1 MPFLLLLGLFAQDC
15 REGQLRSEEFL
26 ASGQAI
32 YTERA
37 HFEAACRT
45 PALEIRSYGSF
56 AAGEILPKPAGAR
69 ALDFIFS
76 RVTAR
81 LVHASAVADYNR
93 RRVCGLDSW
102 ILGEEVSITGLRCEL
117 GGGPGLAWRVPTAGT
132 ARYGVYTLSA
142 SGEELFFGR
151 LSPERDASTPER
163 RPESW
168 DSFPYKLAH
177 LPVGESR

>member
-1 MPFLLLLGLFAQDC
+1 VVPFLLLLGLFAQDC
-15 REGQLRSEEFL
+15 REGQLRSDEFL
-26 ASGQAI
+26 ANGQAI

-37 HFEAACRT
+37 HFEADCRT

-56 AAGEILPKPAGAR
+56 AAGEALPKPAGAR
-69 ALDFIFS
+69 ALDFVFS

-102 ILGEEVSITGLRCEL
+102 ALGEEIPITGLHCEL
-117 GGGPGLAWRVPTAGT
+117 GGQGLAWRVPVAGT

-142 SGEELFFGR
+142 SGAELFLGR
-151 LSPERDASTPER
+151 LSPERDASAPER

-168 DSFPYKLAH
+168 DFVPYKLVH
-177 LPVGESR
+177 LPVGEGR